1 MTKILITNAW
11 SWYNKGDAAIVITMA
26 DALRK
31 YIPAAEIC
39 ILSHTTEID
48 RLKYKKYGIKVL
60 EGLRFPKSNKRW
72 RVAKGL
78 DMFSRLCRHSLWA
91 ISYRFLNKD
100 IKYLKGEEVKILE
113 EYANADIIISCGGE
127 VIWGGSLYI
136 FFNLYEIFLGKL
148 LGKPVVIYSQSLG
161 PFRGVISKILA

>member
-48 RLKYKKYGIKVL
+48 RFKV
-60 EGLRFPKSNKRW
+60 
-72 RVAKGL
+72 
-78 DMFSRLCRHSLWA
+78 
-91 ISYRFLNKD
+91 
-100 IKYLKGEEVKILE
+100 
-113 EYANADIIISCGGE
+113 
-127 VIWGGSLYI
+127 
-136 FFNLYEIFLGKL
+136 
-148 LGKPVVIYSQSLG
+148 
-161 PFRGVISKILA
+161 